1 MDSIEETKAFIE
13 KLEQNEL
20 YKKSKSIHKVF
31 QFRQFTD
38 PVTGAYINGQ
48 QVRKE
53 DASGI
58 SEGEEGFDSSTER
71 FVIYN
76 FKDGL
81 LQSENDEP
89 AVQFPGHWEM
99 WDKGLLVKV
108 VADGGDTE
116 EYWKD
121 GAPVSIETNL
131 SARRERGENI

>member
-13 KLEQNEL
+13 KLEKNEL

-38 PVTGAYINGQ
+38 PVTGSYVNGQ

-53 DASGI
+53 DSKGL
-58 SEGEEGFDSSTER
+58 SEFEEGFDASSSR
-71 FVIYN
+71 IVIYN
-76 FKDGL
+76 FKDGV
-81 LQSENDEP
+81 LQSENEEP
-89 AVQFPGHWEM
+89 AVQYPGHWEM

-121 GAPVSIETNL
+121 GAPVAIETNL
-131 SARRERGENI
+131 SERREKGENI